1 VNFGGAWILTTS
13 MVPSRER
20 LEFES
25 GVTRVVSTNRTGVV
39 APMEIASAT
48 SPAGFVVFLF
58 MA

>member
-1 VNFGGAWILTTS
+1 MRCFNQ
-13 MVPSRER
+13 
-20 LEFES
+20 
-25 GVTRVVSTNRTGVV
+25 RTGVV

>member
-1 VNFGGAWILTTS
+1 